1 MRHENTVFHS
11 LLKLVPWP
19 VFKELVKKHEMDV
32 GVRELTTKTQFIA
45 MLFAQLAGSASLRDL
60 TTALESHPAML
71 YHAGG
76 KPVRRSTLAD
86 ANRDRSHAF
95 FDDLFAAVLAR
106 GQIGLPRKMR
116 QAVRLIDSTSLRLS
130 SLSSAWARFS
140 KDVFGAKLHVV
151 YALDEER
158 PVYFAVTPANVNDIT
173 PAKSIAIEGEATYV
187 FDLGYYD
194 FAWWAALNAQGC
206 RIVTRFKSN
215 TPLAVVAE
223 NPVPK
228 DQDVILSDRIG
239 HLPDR
244 LAYARKNPM
253 QDPVREI
260 RIRIETGKILRLLTN
275 DLDAPAQEIAD
286 LYKSRWQIE
295 LFFRWIK
302 QMLKIKRFLGTSEN
316 AVRIQ
321 VAVALIAFLLLRMA
335 QHLYRFA
342 GAHLGFARLIRAT
355 LTHRRHIAH
364 LLDPP
369 ATSPQSKDQ
378 MILEFVPC

>member
-1 MRHENTVFHS
+1 MRHENTVFHG

-19 VFKELVKKHEMDV
+19 QFKELVKKHEMDA
-32 GVRELTTKTQFIA
+32 GVRGLTTKSQFIA

-60 TTALESHPAML
+60 TTTLESHPAML

-76 KPVRRSTLAD
+76 KVVRRSTLAD

-95 FDDLFAAVLAR
+95 FDELFAAVLAR
-106 GQIGLPRKMR
+106 SQTGLPRKMR

-158 PVYFAVTPANVNDIT
+158 PVYFALTPANVNDIT
-173 PAKSIAIEGEATYV
+173 PAKSIAIEGGATYV

-194 FAWWAALNAQGC
+194 FAWWAALDAQGC

-223 NPVPK
+223 NVVPNG
-228 DQDVILSDRIG
+228 QDFILCDRIG
-239 HLPDR
+239 HLPAR
-244 LAYARKNPM
+244 LTYARKNPM

-260 RIRIETGKILRLLTN
+260 CIRIETGKILRLLTN
-275 DLDAPAQEIAD
+275 DLDAPARDIAD

-335 QHLYRFA
+335 HRLFA
-342 GAHLGFARLIRAT
+342 FEGKPLTFARLVRAT
-355 LTHRRHIAH
+355 LTHRRSLAE
-364 LLDPP
+364 LLHPP
-369 ATSPQSKDQ
+369 KPSPQSKNQ
-378 MILEFVPC
+378 MIMELAPC

>member
-1 MRHENTVFHS
+1 MHCENTVFHK

-19 VFKELVKKHEMDV
+19 VFKELVKKYGMDER
-32 GVRELTTKTQFIA
+32 VRGLPTKAQFIA

-60 TTALESHPAML
+60 VTTLESHPAML
-71 YHAGG
+71 YPVGG

-95 FDDLFAAVLAR
+95 FDELFAAVLAN
-106 GQIGLPRKMR
+106 GEVGLPRKMR
-116 QAVRLIDSTSLRLS
+116 QAVRLIDSTSVKLS

-140 KDVFGAKLHVV
+140 NGVFGAKLHVV

-173 PAKSIAIEGEATYV
+173 PAKSIEIEAQATYV

-194 FAWWAALNAQGC
+194 FAWWAALDAQGA

-215 TPLAVVAE
+215 TPLNVVAE
-223 NPVPK
+223 MKVLKN
-228 DQDVILSDRIG
+228 QDLILSDRIG

-244 LAYARKNPM
+244 LAYSRKNPM
-253 QDPVREI
+253 QDPVREV
-260 RIRIETGKILRLLTN
+260 RIRIETGKTLRLLTN
-275 DLDAPAQEIAD
+275 DLDAPAQDIAD

-321 VAVALIAFLLLRMA
+321 VAVALIAFLLLRIA
-335 QHLYRFA
+335 QAFYKVAQSPLT
-342 GAHLGFARLIRAT
+342 FARLIRAT
-355 LTHRRHIAH
+355 LTHRRAITRVLA
-364 LLDPP
+364 PP
-369 ATSPQSKDQ
+369 GPPQSKAQ
-378 MILEFVPC
+378 MIMDFAPC

>member
-1 MRHENTVFHS
+1 MRHENTVFHD
-11 LLKLVPWP
+11 LLKLIPWP
-19 VFKELVKKHEMDV
+19 VFKELVKKHGMDA
-32 GVRELTTKTQFIA
+32 GVRGLTTKAQFIA

-60 TTALESHPAML
+60 VTTLESHPGML
-71 YHAGG
+71 YHVGG

-95 FDDLFAAVLAR
+95 FDELFAAVLAR
-106 GQIGLPRKMR
+106 SQTGLPRKMR
-116 QAVRLIDSTSLRLS
+116 QAVRLIDSTSLKLS

-140 KDVFGAKLHVV
+140 KDFFGAKLHVV

-194 FAWWAALNAQGC
+194 FAWWAALDAQGC

-223 NPVPK
+223 NAVPEG
-228 DQDVILSDRIG
+228 QDVILSDRIG
-239 HLPDR
+239 HLPAR
-244 LAYARKNPM
+244 LAYARENPM

-260 RIRIETGKILRLLTN
+260 RIRIETGKVLRLLTN
-275 DLDAPAQEIAD
+275 DLDPPAQEIAD

-321 VAVALIAFLLLRMA
+321 VAVALISFLLLRIA
-335 QHLYRFA
+335 QALYRFA
-342 GAHLGFARLIRAT
+342 GSPLTFARLVRAS
-355 LTHRRHIAH
+355 LTHRRRLAN
-364 LLDPP
+364 LLDRRRP
-369 ATSPQSKDQ
+369 SPQSKDQ
-378 MILEFVPC
+378 IIMEFVPC

>member
-1 MRHENTVFHS
+1 
-11 LLKLVPWP
+11 
-19 VFKELVKKHEMDV
+19 
-32 GVRELTTKTQFIA
+32 
-45 MLFAQLAGSASLRDL
+45 
-60 TTALESHPAML
+60 ML

-173 PAKSIAIEGEATYV
+173 PAKDIAIEGDATYV

-194 FAWWAALNAQGC
+194 FAWWAALDAQGC

-223 NPVPK
+223 MAVPK
-228 DQDVILSDRIG
+228 GQDAILSDRIG

-244 LAYARKNPM
+244 LTCSRKNPM
-253 QDPVREI
+253 RDPVREVKV
-260 RIRIETGKILRLLTN
+260 RIDTGKVLRILTN

-286 LYKSRWQIE
+286 LYRSRWQIE

-321 VAVALIAFLLLRMA
+321 VAVALIAFLLLRIA
-335 QHLYRFA
+335 QHLYRCA
-342 GAHLGFARLIRAT
+342 GAPLAFARLIRAT
-355 LTHRRHIAH
+355 LTHRRQIAH

-369 ATSPQSKDQ
+369 GTSSQSKDQ
-378 MILEFVPC
+378 MIMEFAPC

>member
-19 VFKELVKKHEMDV
+19 KFKELVQKHEMDA
-32 GVRELTTKTQFIA
+32 GVRDLTTKGQFIA

-60 TTALESHPAML
+60 VTALESHPGML

-76 KPVRRSTLAD
+76 KAVRRSTLAD

-116 QAVRLIDSTSLRLS
+116 QAVRLVDSTSLRLS

-140 KDVFGAKLHVV
+140 KNVFGAKLHVV

-173 PAKSIAIEGEATYV
+173 PAKTIAIEGDATYV

-194 FAWWAALNAQGC
+194 YAWWASLDAQGC
-206 RIVTRFKSN
+206 RIVTRVKSN
-215 TPLAVVAE
+215 TPLAVLAE
-223 NPVPK
+223 NDVPQ
-228 DQDVILSDRIG
+228 DQGLILSDRIG
-239 HLPDR
+239 HLPGR
-244 LAYARKNPM
+244 LSYSRKNPM

-321 VAVALIAFLLLRMA
+321 VAVALIAFLLLRIA
-335 QHLYRFA
+335 QGLYRFEA
-342 GAHLGFARLIRAT
+342 SPLTFARLIRAT
-355 LTHRRHIAH
+355 LTHRRSIAAI
-364 LLDPP
+364 LDPP
-369 ATSPQSKDQ
+369 RTSPQCKDQ
-378 MILEFVPC
+378 MLLEFAPC